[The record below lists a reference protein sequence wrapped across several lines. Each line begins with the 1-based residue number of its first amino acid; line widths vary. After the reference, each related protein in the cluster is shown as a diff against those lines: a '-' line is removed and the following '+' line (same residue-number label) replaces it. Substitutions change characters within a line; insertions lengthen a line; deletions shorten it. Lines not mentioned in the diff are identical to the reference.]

1 MRFIKPVS
9 CIVVGLLIT
18 VLLGYVVCLPKAA
31 HGDSVQFS
39 GNDPAPSSY
48 YYGTASTDNAN
59 AGSSIVSV
67 NVVSMASTIGTP
79 AACAQRSAIDL
90 FAKGTDGALWWE
102 HWDGQVWGTW
112 KSLGG
117 VLTSDP
123 AATSS
128 ATGHIDVFVR
138 GSDGLLWV
146 KNTTNGGTSWSN
158 WHKIGGQLA
167 SGTGPAVCAPT
178 ANSLSVFVKGTDHAL
193 WYTSSQWLEWSAWTS
208 VGGQL
213 TLSPAAISG
222 SASTIDVFVCG
233 SDGGLWQKSY
243 YSSAWGPWRAVGG
256 GIDTGLTQGIANDGI
271 YNYGISTTALYKYD
285 AAWNQ
290 IGANTNAGTQLGVNH
305 LADGC
310 CYNGMIYV
318 AACNYTPGSSC
329 ADKEWNNSR
338 IGIFNASDLRYV
350 GYADISAQKFDAGG
364 CGVDVTD
371 GYLWVCSYCNG
382 TCYKYNLSNFSFV
395 GSMIPSPS
403 LPNMQGIEPYG
414 GYLFVSVL
422 NTGIIRM
429 NINGTEQTTAIPYS
443 KLNTG
448 EIEGLDV
455 KSDYIRV
462 LCGNEVFTFVNS
474 YTA

>member
-1 MRFIKPVS
+1 MKYKRSILSIAMATIVLVS
-9 CIVVGLLIT
+9 LCTLSVSAADGGRVNVKTPAALVGAPLASAPA
-18 VLLGYVVCLPKAA
+18 VAA
-31 HGDSVQFS
+31 
-39 GNDPAPSSY
+39 PAVDDLY
-48 YYGTASTDNAN
+48 LFVRGTDNACWWKHFD
-59 AGSSIVSV
+59 GS
-67 NVVSMASTIGTP
+67 AW
-79 AACAQRSAIDL
+79 
-90 FAKGTDGALWWE
+90 TDW
-102 HWDGQVWGTW
+102 T
-112 KSLGG
+112 SLGG
-117 VLTSDP
+117 AL
-123 AATSS
+123 SS
-128 ATGHIDVFVR
+128 
-138 GSDGLLWV
+138 
-146 KNTTNGGTSWSN
+146 
-158 WHKIGGQLA
+158 
-167 SGTGPAVCAPT
+167 APT
-178 ANSLSVFVKGTDHAL
+178 AI
-193 WYTSSQWLEWSAWTS
+193 
-208 VGGQL
+208 
-213 TLSPAAISG
+213 AA
-222 SASTIDVFVCG
+222 SASGRSGVVISVRGT
-233 SDGGLWQKSY
+233 DGGLWQKSY

-403 LPNMQGIEPYG
+403 LPNIQGIEPYG

-429 NINGTEQTTAIPYS
+429 NINGTEQTTAISYS